1 MAATCHRCSATLT
14 PGARF
19 CLQCGAMVEVQVEE
33 STDPLLGK
41 IIAGR
46 YRVVSLIG
54 EGGMGRVY
62 LAEQKMGAA
71 TRKVAIKTLHP
82 ELSAD
87 PQLVARFHREC
98 ETVIEL
104 HHPNTIQF
112 YDFGELEDRTLYVVM
127 EFIEGAALASILEA
141 GPLDPARADR
151 IIIQICG
158 SLHEAHQRG
167 IVHRD
172 LKPDNVLLTNRGGQM
187 DFVKVLDFGI
197 AKRSEAEDQSK
208 TKLTKQGM
216 VLGTPPYMSPEQF
229 SGQQLDAR
237 SDIYSLGIM
246 AYEMLTGRLP
256 FEGKTPWEWAT
267 KHLTAAPA
275 PLELDPRGASL
286 PPNKRSAIM
295 RALAKDRDQ
304 RHANVMEFSAEFT
317 GMHDSQAAWTMAT
330 SGSVMRS
337 AGYPS
342 PPHGAGYPS
351 PPHGAGYPS
360 PPHGA
365 GYTSPP
371 QGTNTPY
378 PQQGGYAA
386 PTASYN
392 PTPASGSH
400 QVGGYGAPYGSQG
413 PSGEMPIAGLNTK
426 KTSWG
431 LIVVLLLLAVAGTAA
446 GSWFVFSGDDEEQ
459 PVSPSVPPA
468 PANTMAGA
476 DAAVLAEPD
485 AAVVVMAPD
494 AAVAVEPA
502 TRPAT
507 PTKAVTERP
516 TKQPSRPT
524 TPTHTPTHTPTPT
537 PTNVDPARVQAL
549 ASMVQSAIEAGNWEI
564 AAANLATVQALAG
577 RNDASVSRLRQ
588 VLSTRGSNLIGSMIM
603 RGDCDRA
610 REIYQALRQA
620 GAERTARS
628 QFRDYCPLPN

>member
-1 MAATCHRCSATLT
+1 
-14 PGARF
+14 
-19 CLQCGAMVEVQVEE
+19 MVEVQVEE
-33 STDPLLGK
+33 SGDPLLGK

-141 GPLDPARADR
+141 GPLDPTRADR

-246 AYEMLTGRLP
+246 AYEMLSGRLP
-256 FEGKTPWEWAT
+256 FDGKTPWEWAT

-304 RHANVMEFSAEFT
+304 RHATVMEFSAEFT

-342 PPHGAGYPS
+342 AQQGGAYPS
-351 PPHGAGYPS
+351 PA
-360 PPHGA
+360 
-365 GYTSPP
+365 

-378 PQQGGYAA
+378 PQQGGYAS
-386 PTASYN
+386 PTAAYN

-400 QVGGYGAPYGSQG
+400 QVGGYGTPYGSQG
-413 PSGEMPIAGLNTK
+413 PSGEMPIAGLTK
-426 KTSWG
+426 KNTPWG
-431 LIVVLLLLAVAGTAA
+431 LIAVLLVLAVAGTVA
-446 GSWFVFSGDDEEQ
+446 GSWFAFSGDDEAQ
-459 PVSPSVPPA
+459 PVSPGVLPA
-468 PANTMAGA
+468 TNNATSGA
-476 DAAVLAEPD
+476 DAAVAESPD
-485 AAVVVMAPD
+485 AAVVDPPV
-494 AAVAVEPA
+494 AAIIAEPA

-516 TKQPSRPT
+516 AKQPSRPST
-524 TPTHTPTHTPTPT
+524 ATHTPTPAQQ
-537 PTNVDPARVQAL
+537 PSNADPARVQAL
-549 ASMVQSAIEAGNWEI
+549 ASMVQSAIDGGNWEI
-564 AAANLATVQALAG
+564 AAANLATVQGLAG
-577 RNDASVSRLRQ
+577 RNDASVTRLRQ

>member
-33 STDPLLGK
+33 SGDPLLGK

-141 GPLDPARADR
+141 GPLDPTRADR

-246 AYEMLTGRLP
+246 AYEMLSGRLP
-256 FEGKTPWEWAT
+256 FDGKTPWEWAT
-267 KHLTAAPA
+267 KHLTAVPA

-304 RHANVMEFSAEFT
+304 RHATVMEFSAEFT

-342 PPHGAGYPS
+342 AQQGGAYPS
-351 PPHGAGYPS
+351 PA
-360 PPHGA
+360 
-365 GYTSPP
+365 

-378 PQQGGYAA
+378 PQQGGYAS
-386 PTASYN
+386 PTAAYN

-400 QVGGYGAPYGSQG
+400 QVGGYGTPYGSQG
-413 PSGEMPIAGLNTK
+413 PSGEMPIAGLTK
-426 KTSWG
+426 KNTPWG
-431 LIVVLLLLAVAGTAA
+431 LIAVLLVLAIAGTAA
-446 GSWFVFSGDDEEQ
+446 GSWFVFSGDDEAQ
-459 PVSPSVPPA
+459 PVSPGVLPA
-468 PANTMAGA
+468 TNNATSGA
-476 DAAVLAEPD
+476 DAAVAESPD
-485 AAVVVMAPD
+485 AAVVDPPV
-494 AAVAVEPA
+494 AAVIAEPA
-502 TRPAT
+502 TRPTT

-516 TKQPSRPT
+516 AKQPSRPS
-524 TPTHTPTHTPTPT
+524 TPTHTPTPAQQ
-537 PTNVDPARVQAL
+537 PSNADPARVQAL
-549 ASMVQSAIEAGNWEI
+549 ASMVQSAIDGGNWEI
-564 AAANLATVQALAG
+564 AAANLATVQGLAG
-577 RNDASVSRLRQ
+577 RNDASVTRLRQ